1 MTTEMK
7 TTIQKTLFKARYFKL
22 LLIAISILFCSYAQG
37 QSLADR
43 FLEKQNDTASNDV
56 VYLAFTD
63 SIFHTDL
70 NDLVAKAN
78 DSIMLQMYKQRLVST
93 LSYFGLTVVPVASQD
108 LPAYASKIDSRHHT
122 LEVAQLELQYF
133 TQQDTIVYD
142 QDPAIVFAKPIGGLR
157 FSSWLLYDEK
167 DSTLALTFYSEEGL
181 IDYFEG
187 QITRQGNNYNAIY
200 DYKAVNPNDAYQASF
215 NAGKKDAQY
224 FFNFLMNKYVWLN
237 TKDKSKVSTY
247 YSISPYSKSIS
258 YSREPFDNFD
268 IIPQDQ
274 TKKE

>member
-1 MTTEMK
+1 MK

-22 LLIAISILFCSYAQG
+22 LLIVISVLFCSYAQG
-37 QSLADR
+37 QTLADR
-43 FLEKQNDTASNDV
+43 FLEKQNDTTSNDV

-70 NDLVAKAN
+70 NDVVSKAN
-78 DSIMLQMYKQRLVST
+78 DSIMLQMYKQMLVST
-93 LSYFGLTVVPVASQD
+93 LSYLGLTVVQVSSQD
-108 LPAYASKIDSRHHT
+108 LPAYASKIDSRHNT

-133 TQQDTIVYD
+133 TQDDTLIYDQNPTIVFTK
-142 QDPAIVFAKPIGGLR
+142 QIGGLR
-157 FSSWLLYDEK
+157 FSSWLIYDEK
-167 DSTLALTFYSEEGL
+167 DSTSTLTFYSEEDL
-181 IDYFEG
+181 IDYFDG

-215 NAGKKDAQY
+215 NAGKKSAQY

-247 YSISPYSKSIS
+247 YSISPYSKDIY
-258 YSREPFDNFD
+258 YSREPIDNFD